1 MALVDLGLP
10 AGDTS
15 GLPAGDPARRR
26 GRPGDGVTSLL
37 LDRDPHLAVV
47 GVCRAGNDAR
57 IALAMRAGARGCVDG
72 DIDGPEL
79 ARAVIAAG
87 RGQAILSGPVLREL
101 HRGPARR

>member
-1 MALVDLGLP
+1 M
-10 AGDTS
+10 
-15 GLPAGDPARRR
+15 
-26 GRPGDGVTSLL
+26 TSLL

-87 RGQAILSGPVLREL
+87 RGQAILSGPVLRGYTVGCAPITPK
-101 HRGPARR
+101 RSPSGSVRCAA